1 VIFMNFKKE
10 CSFRHII
17 YYASWLFLLLLG
29 VNFLFSIANS
39 FSSEDKISG
48 FSSDDLLIEFWGNGI
63 KKTSIIP
70 SEEKAVVVSN
80 IYSKVSVLA
89 DKTSFKAKNILLFA
103 LHLLKISVVILFFFL
118 LTKILKTVVDKTIFE
133 SKNST
138 RLYFMGSLFLCIPLL
153 KLIQAFI
160 LYQALLMVKFTEQV
174 NFEPYTDIKIEV
186 ILGIVIILLG
196 YVFKEGTRIYEEQK
210 LTI

>member
-1 VIFMNFKKE
+1 
-10 CSFRHII
+10 
-17 YYASWLFLLLLG
+17 
-29 VNFLFSIANS
+29 
-39 FSSEDKISG
+39 
-48 FSSDDLLIEFWGNGI
+48 
-63 KKTSIIP
+63 
-70 SEEKAVVVSN
+70 
-80 IYSKVSVLA
+80 
-89 DKTSFKAKNILLFA
+89 
-103 LHLLKISVVILFFFL
+103 
-118 LTKILKTVVDKTIFE
+118 
-133 SKNST
+133 
-138 RLYFMGSLFLCIPLL
+138 MGSLFLCIPLL

>member
-1 VIFMNFKKE
+1 M
-10 CSFRHII
+10 
-17 YYASWLFLLLLG
+17 
-29 VNFLFSIANS
+29 
-39 FSSEDKISG
+39 
-48 FSSDDLLIEFWGNGI
+48 

-138 RLYFMGSLFLCIPLL
+138 RLYFMGSLLLCIPLL